1 VENETGSKLV
11 GPDDKTEHTAD
22 KGHSRSD
29 REATATGRKVPSAW
43 DVVMNEPSS
52 EPESNIDVQG
62 GG

>member
-1 VENETGSKLV
+1 MENETGSKLV

-29 REATATGRKVPSAW
+29 RGNSHRKVPSAW

-52 EPESNIDVQG
+52 NPESNIDVQG